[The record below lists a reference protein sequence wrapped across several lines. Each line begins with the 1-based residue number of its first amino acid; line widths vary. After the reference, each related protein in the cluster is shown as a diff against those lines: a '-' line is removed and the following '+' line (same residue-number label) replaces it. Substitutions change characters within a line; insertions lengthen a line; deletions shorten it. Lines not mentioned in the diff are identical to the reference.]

1 MVTLKGLT
9 RTLTIIKNPFSAI
22 LLKFRNKRTSITFSN
37 GSIFLVT
44 WSQFRFLRDHYDLVK
59 KYNLKQLDSETFK
72 ITTDRYQLIG
82 SQILIGTLNEIE
94 SGIYDC
100 DCKGKVVLDIGGFE
114 GESAVYLWS
123 LGASKVVIYEPV
135 VEHRK
140 HIEEN
145 IRLNNM
151 NAELYSEGIGN
162 LDGEVTIGYNKT
174 DNCFGLNTESQ
185 NNKIKIKI
193 KDISRII
200 SESGAEVAKIDCEG
214 AEISLVDVPKEVLR
228 KIEYAMIEVHS
239 VQIRRALI
247 QKFESSGFI
256 LEKSDEEFEGP
267 VSLVYFKRLN

>member
-9 RTLTIIKNPFSAI
+9 RTLTIVKNPFSAI
-22 LLKFRNKRTSITFSN
+22 LLKFRNKRTNITFSN

-59 KYNLKQLDSETFK
+59 KYNLKTFK

-114 GESAVYLWS
+114 GESAVYLWI

-140 HIEEN
+140 
-145 IRLNNM
+145 
-151 NAELYSEGIGN
+151 LYRRKYSLKQYE
-162 LDGEVTIGYNKT
+162 
-174 DNCFGLNTESQ
+174 C
-185 NNKIKIKI
+185 
-193 KDISRII
+193 RI
-200 SESGAEVAKIDCEG
+200 V
-214 AEISLVDVPKEVLR
+214 
-228 KIEYAMIEVHS
+228 
-239 VQIRRALI
+239 
-247 QKFESSGFI
+247 
-256 LEKSDEEFEGP
+256 
-267 VSLVYFKRLN
+267 